1 MGLARYIIKKVL
13 IGIPIVFGATIILFY
28 VMFLLPGDP
37 IQLLLA
43 GERVTPEKLEE
54 LRVTWGLDKPVFVQY
69 FYWLW
74 RVVQGD
80 LGVSITTKQAV
91 SYLISTR
98 IPYTLALMLL
108 STILSYSIGVIAGI
122 ISALKKGTLLDN
134 VVSIT
139 AITLYSIPSF
149 WLGLVLMLLIG
160 YTLRLLPISGYEGP
174 QSFVLPALTL
184 ALPSSASIMRLTR
197 SEMIETLNED
207 YVKTAWAKGL
217 PQNRIIL
224 AHALRNALLPVVV
237 MFFLNLP
244 WLIGGAVIVE
254 TLFALPGMGR
264 LLYVSIINQD
274 YAVVQGIVLI
284 ITVLTVISNTLG
296 DIAVA
301 LLDPRIRVE
310 VKGAQ

>member
-74 RVVQGD
+74 RVVQGE

-91 SYLISTR
+91 TYLISTR

-224 AHALRNALLPVVV
+224 AHALRNALLPIVV